1 MTLEPISIFIFNSN
15 FDKVKIIYF
24 EWYFLEYFYLFKS
37 IFIEYLLYGFY
48 CYLFCQEDSKVTSRK
63 LKCCCFATLKPAA
76 TCRCLT
82 QSLIKPNRNRIFLFL
97 HFCFPPLIFLHTTTK
112 YKTFWRIS
120 GLNNTHFSWGET
132 VKLLT
137 GLRKIS
143 QCLESAYQCFWRL
156 SCALPNHLREYSLNR
171 IFISWGVLSKPL
183 REYSPCAYNVVEGA
197 IL

>member
-1 MTLEPISIFIFNSN
+1 MVFFRIFLFNS
-15 FDKVKIIYF
+15 KAYQI
-24 EWYFLEYFYLFKS
+24 WLFTFASTFSAKKT
-37 IFIEYLLYGFY
+37 
-48 CYLFCQEDSKVTSRK
+48 QKSKVESWNVVVVA
-63 LKCCCFATLKPAA
+63 LLKPAV

-82 QSLIKPNRNRIFLFL
+82 QCLIKPNRNRIFLFL

-143 QCLESAYQCFWRL
+143 LCPEKVSSLVESAYIIIL
-156 SCALPNHLREYSLNR
+156 SQFSDLLRR
-171 IFISWGVLSKPL
+171 
-183 REYSPCAYNVVEGA
+183 
-197 IL
+197 

>member
-24 EWYFLEYFYLFKS
+24 EWYFLEYFYIIYSKAYVYWILADYIIWLLLLTFPVKKTQKS
-37 IFIEYLLYGFY
+37 
-48 CYLFCQEDSKVTSRK
+48 KSRK

-112 YKTFWRIS
+112 YKTFWWIS
-120 GLNNTHFSWGET
+120 GLNNTYFSWGET
-132 VKLLT
+132 VELLT
-137 GLRKIS
+137 GLKT
-143 QCLESAYQCFWRL
+143 L
-156 SCALPNHLREYSLNR
+156 LRHYAKQVFR
-171 IFISWGVLSKPL
+171 
-183 REYSPCAYNVVEGA
+183 
-197 IL
+197 

>member
-15 FDKVKIIYF
+15 FDKVQIIYF
-24 EWYFLEYFYLFKS
+24 KWYFLEYFYIIYSKA
-37 IFIEYLLYGFY
+37 YLLNMA
-48 CYLFCQEDSKVTSRK
+48 LHFCFTFSAKNKTQMSKVESWNVVVVA
-63 LKCCCFATLKPAA
+63 LLKPAV

-82 QSLIKPNRNRIFLFL
+82 QCLIKPNRNRIFLFL

-143 QCLESAYQCFWRL
+143 LCPEKA
-156 SCALPNHLREYSLNR
+156 SC
-171 IFISWGVLSKPL
+171 SKGL
-183 REYSPCAYNVVEGA
+183 LYN
-197 IL
+197 L

>member
-1 MTLEPISIFIFNSN
+1 M
-15 FDKVKIIYF
+15 
-24 EWYFLEYFYLFKS
+24 
-37 IFIEYLLYGFY
+37 FIEYLLF
-48 CYLFCQEDSKVTSRK
+48 LSKRLKSQKAKSRK

-137 GLRKIS
+137 VLLYFYSQNFHHSSSMMTYWKITWFTFQLSQSSLVTRK
-143 QCLESAYQCFWRL
+143 CLK
-156 SCALPNHLREYSLNR
+156 H
-171 IFISWGVLSKPL
+171 FILQD
-183 REYSPCAYNVVEGA
+183 
-197 IL
+197 